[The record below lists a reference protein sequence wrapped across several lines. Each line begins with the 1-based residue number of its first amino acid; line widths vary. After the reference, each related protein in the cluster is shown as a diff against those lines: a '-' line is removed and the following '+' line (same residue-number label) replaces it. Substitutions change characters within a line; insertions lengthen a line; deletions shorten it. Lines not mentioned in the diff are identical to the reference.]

1 MFISMAKQ
9 NQLSMTYVK
18 EIARGLSITDLLTL
32 LMKTVKH
39 LWQDRYWEG
48 LYKTVYV
55 DDD

>member
-1 MFISMAKQ
+1 MAKQ

-39 LWQDRYWEG
+39 L
-48 LYKTVYV
+48 
-55 DDD
+55 